1 MVQPLAPYSLQN
13 SGRRR
18 DLLRAFAWFA
28 AGGFAPAWARASR
41 YEYQIDAWPPTQP
54 TPALEAVDLEG
65 HAWRLGDLRGRAV
78 LLNFWASDCR
88 PCSAE
93 MPELQNL
100 AAIYGPSKL
109 AVLTIADRE
118 PRAVVAGYV
127 DASHLALPVLL
138 DPNGE
143 LARQWGVKRLPT
155 TVLIDAAGRPRQS
168 VQGPMQWT
176 GAMAQRLI
184 AALLPH

>member
-1 MVQPLAPYSLQN
+1 MVQPLAPYSLQYP
-13 SGRRR
+13 GRRR

-28 AGGFAPAWARASR
+28 AGSTTSAWARALH
-41 YEYQIDAWPPTQP
+41 YEYQISAWPPTQP

-65 HAWRLGDLRGRAV
+65 HAWRLEDLRGRAV
-78 LLNFWASDCR
+78 LLNFWASGCQ

-109 AVLTIADRE
+109 AVLTIAYRE
-118 PRAVVAGYV
+118 PRVAVARYV
-127 DASHLALPVLL
+127 DESHLALPVLL
-138 DPNGE
+138 DPTGG
-143 LARQWGVKRLPT
+143 LAREWGVKKLPT
-155 TVLIDAAGRPRQS
+155 TVLIDAQGRPRQR
-168 VQGPMQWT
+168 VEGPMRWT

-184 AALLPH
+184 AALLPR

>member
-1 MVQPLAPYSLQN
+1 MVQPPAPYSLRN

-18 DLLRAFAWFA
+18 DWLRAFAWFA
-28 AGGFAPAWARASR
+28 AGGVVPAWARATR
-41 YEYQIDAWPPTQP
+41 YEYQISAWPPTQP

-65 HAWRLGDLRGRAV
+65 HAWRLDDLRGRAV
-78 LLNFWASDCR
+78 LLNFWASGCR

-100 AAIYGPSKL
+100 AAIYGPSRL
-109 AVLTIADRE
+109 AVLTVDYQE
-118 PRAVVAGYV
+118 PRAVVARYV

-138 DPNGE
+138 DPTGE
-143 LARQWGVKRLPT
+143 LAHEWGVQRLPT
-155 TVLIDAAGRPRQS
+155 TVLIDAQGRPRQR
-168 VQGPMQWT
+168 VQGPMRWT